1 MDETSRTDPRHR
13 SNVEAFES
21 SNAIIELLARH
32 RLVVAPHVASRLG
45 LGLGGDAD
53 AIIEVTTMLRAAQ
66 RLGLAVLP
74 DPLPLVP
81 AITAAVEPQGANLAA
96 WERQALVIAAVC
108 TDDRIDV
115 LLTACGRPMA
125 EFVDGQLSR
134 HLLLVAGHFAFA
146 DPRMR
151 VWVHAEASL
160 AERTAAHGSLAEA
173 YVVLEVEEHVVW
185 HRSLATLEGSPDLVA
200 PLLEI
205 AERADAAGEAE
216 RAHAVA
222 REAESHATGG
232 QAVIARR
239 VAGIAAL
246 HGGFVEDAERWLG
259 AVLTHGDECSRANV
273 LGDYLLATALLRGD
287 VAEPELDAQLEQAEC
302 AAALGAT
309 VAACHLPALVRATAI
324 AAGLLAERG
333 AAQRA
338 ARRLAQARALIEQ
351 YGLADGEWLVGRAW
365 CALFAGDAFAEVDR
379 ADDEQVAAASAPDP
393 RRVASE
399 RAADG
404 TVLGGLHAVA
414 IALELGLA
422 GDPTAAMR
430 WLGSRRDVAP
440 DPRSTVAGFERSALL
455 RAERAVAVA
464 LLDLW
469 AGEVRRAADGLRQ
482 AACDLPIALTF
493 GGLGA
498 ALARRLEL
506 IGTGEIGPWARAV
519 EASLPQSASGVRR
532 EDLIDRA
539 VEAHLFGR
547 RSEAETLVALADERA
562 RGGFGCG
569 LHIPGLDAAA
579 EDASTSRTAAG
590 PGGFEAGG
598 AGIARRPPDARLAS
612 ELRHRMRGIDRRGF
626 DAEYA
631 AVADRARAIRSPYER
646 ARTELMLAR
655 ACSAF
660 GAVDRAGRHLVAAEH
675 LFADCGAVGW
685 LRAVAAERIAQIA
698 ARRGV
703 AEYGV
708 TAYGVAASGIPASGA
723 GAGAAASVDVAGDAR
738 MPADRPRSAAPQARP
753 ERPAP
758 ATTDGRSAQ
767 ERAVAA
773 SDRLE
778 DDEDDDVLGECRSA
792 WADVLTEREL
802 EVAMLVV
809 EGCSNREAASQ
820 LYVSVRTVEVHV
832 GRVFTKLAVHSRVEL
847 TVLAHR
853 MRGRLSSSRT

>member
-1 MDETSRTDPRHR
+1 MQPRDDDPRTTPRHR

-53 AIIEVTTMLRAAQ
+53 AIIEVTTLLRASQ
-66 RLGLAVLP
+66 RLGLAALP
-74 DPLPLVP
+74 DPFPLVP
-81 AITAAVEPQGANLAA
+81 AISAAIEPQAANLAD
-96 WERQALVIAAVC
+96 WERQALVVAAVC

-115 LLTACGRPMA
+115 LLAASGRSMA
-125 EFVDGQLSR
+125 EFVDGQVSR

-160 AERTAAHGSLAEA
+160 AERTAAHGSLADA
-173 YVVLEVEEHVVW
+173 CVALGVDDQAIW

-205 AERADAAGEAE
+205 ARRADAAGEAE

-222 REAESHATGG
+222 REAESHAAGE
-232 QAVIARR
+232 QAVLARR
-239 VAGIAAL
+239 VAGVAAL

-259 AVLTHGDECSRANV
+259 AVLADGDDCARASV
-273 LGDYLLATALLRGD
+273 LGEYLLATALLRGD
-287 VAEPELDAQLEQAEC
+287 VVEPELDAQLER
-302 AAALGAT
+302 AAQSEGLDTAT
-309 VAACHLPALVRATAI
+309 KCRLAALVRATTI

-338 ARRLAQARALIEQ
+338 GRRLEQARQLIERH
-351 YGLADGEWLVGRAW
+351 GLSDADWVVGHAW
-365 CALFAGDAFAEVDR
+365 CTLFVGEAFAALGR
-379 ADDEQVAAASAPDP
+379 IGDEHLGDHRIAAAPAP
-393 RRVASE
+393 ASVPASDRSSMTSG

-404 TVLGGLHAVA
+404 GSVLNGLHAIAV
-414 IALELGLA
+414 ALELGLD
-422 GDPTAAMR
+422 GDPTAAVR
-430 WLGSRRDVAP
+430 WLGSRREVAP
-440 DPRSTVAGFERSALL
+440 DAHSGVIGLERSALL
-455 RAERAVAVA
+455 RADRAVAIA

-469 AGEVRRAADGLRQ
+469 AGEVQRAADGLRQ
-482 AACDLPIALTF
+482 AACDLPIALAF

-506 IGTGEIGPWARAV
+506 IETGEIGPWARAV
-519 EASLPQSASGVRR
+519 EATLPQNASGVRR
-532 EDLIDRA
+532 EDLVDRA
-539 VEAHLFGR
+539 VEAHLHGR

-579 EDASTSRTAAG
+579 EGASAPRESA
-590 PGGFEAGG
+590 ENAGG
-598 AGIARRPPDARLAS
+598 VESFGTGIARRPPDARLAS

-631 AVADRARAIRSPYER
+631 AIADRARGIRSPYER

-655 ACSAF
+655 TCAAF
-660 GAVDRAGRHLVAAEH
+660 GSVDPAGRHLVAAEH
-675 LFADCGAVGW
+675 LFADCGAIGW
-685 LRAVAAERIAQIA
+685 LRAVAAERVAQIA
-698 ARRGV
+698 TRRGLS
-703 AEYGV
+703 AS
-708 TAYGVAASGIPASGA
+708 GVATSGFATAAFATFDGAATGIPPRSGETASGGPTHER
-723 GAGAAASVDVAGDAR
+723 AAA
-738 MPADRPRSAAPQARP
+738 
-753 ERPAP
+753 
-758 ATTDGRSAQ
+758 T
-767 ERAVAA
+767 
-773 SDRLE
+773 SDHP
-778 DDEDDDVLGECRSA
+778 DDDDVLGECRNA

-809 EGCSNREAASQ
+809 EGCSNRVAASR

-853 MRGRLSSSRT
+853 MQGRLSSSRT